1 MTAERNYWPGQSTQ
15 AQRKRARKDIIL
27 EDVGITSAT
36 LQRYYTAVSRLAPCL
51 KLVNSEIE
59 LDETIADWVQ
69 QEFEDGTPLHLVG
82 DALCGLHHFEP
93 STRRKLHKSW
103 RLYSIWRKYEVP
115 CRAPP
120 VTQDIA
126 LALAGWCLAQDELV
140 MAGLILL
147 GFHCLLRTGELL
159 TVRPCDF
166 LLETDRGLVTLPS
179 SKSGIRHNSRESVA
193 ISDPTTL
200 EVARAMVHLQTQL
213 GFRRVPCWNKSGSSF
228 RDLFRRAVAGLDL
241 SALGF
246 RPYSLRRGGATY
258 EMQSHGL
265 MEKTLI
271 RGRWKNSNIAR
282 IYICDGLALLPSLTM
297 SLRAKSQVAS
307 FSAMFIAEHSGK
319 PSGKR
324 GNRGQASSKRRR

>member
-1 MTAERNYWPGQSTQ
+1 MTAERNFWPGQSTQ

-59 LDETIADWVQ
+59 LDEAIAEWVQ

-82 DALCGLHHFEP
+82 DALCGLDHFEP

-193 ISDPTTL
+193 ISDPITL

-213 GFRRVPCWNKSGSSF
+213 GFRQVPCWNKSGSSF
-228 RDLFRRAVAGLDL
+228 RDLFRRAVAGSFRARLQTLLLETGWCHVWDAKPWTYGKDPHTREVEEFKHCKNLHLWWIGVAAFLD
-241 SALGF
+241 
-246 RPYSLRRGGATY
+246 Y
-258 EMQSHGL
+258 EFES
-265 MEKTLI
+265 
-271 RGRWKNSNIAR
+271 
-282 IYICDGLALLPSLTM
+282 
-297 SLRAKSQVAS
+297 
-307 FSAMFIAEHSGK
+307 
-319 PSGKR
+319 
-324 GNRGQASSKRRR
+324 